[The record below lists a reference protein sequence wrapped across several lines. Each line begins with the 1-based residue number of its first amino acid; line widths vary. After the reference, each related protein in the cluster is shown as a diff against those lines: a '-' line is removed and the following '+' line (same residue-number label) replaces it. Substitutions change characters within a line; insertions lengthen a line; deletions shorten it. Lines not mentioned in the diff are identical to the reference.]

1 MLSRNVNKLICPFCI
16 TGGYDTHSD
25 ILPRFMNLAT
35 DLNDAIEA
43 FVNETKA
50 QGLWDSTTIVITTE
64 FARTLTT
71 NTGVGSD
78 HAWGKF

>member
-1 MLSRNVNKLICPFCI
+1 
-16 TGGYDTHSD
+16 
-25 ILPRFMNLAT
+25 MNLAT